1 VASPASV
8 LYVELVMSVDRVGE
22 AARSAPVVAGEWPP
36 AVVVAHVGDV
46 DEQVWLP
53 RIEQMVAAHAAGATP
68 PSFTWWEPDGEATYE
83 RNRDLS
89 VDDAIAR
96 SMAAR
101 ITMLT
106 RLREL
111 TPEQWGARGQHEI
124 FGDMDIEAVIYAVL
138 AHDEEHRASLLL
150 PRVSDDMDGD
160 AGSA

>member
-1 VASPASV
+1 MASPPSV
-8 LYVELVMSVDRVGE
+8 LYVELVMSVDRIGE
-22 AARSAPVVAGEWPP
+22 AARAADVVAGEWPP

-53 RIEQMVAAHAAGATP
+53 RIEQMVAAHDSGAP
-68 PSFTWWEPDGEATYE
+68 APSFVWWEPDADATYD
-83 RNRDLS
+83 RHRVMS
-89 VDDAIAR
+89 VDDAIAH
-96 SMAAR
+96 SMSAR
-101 ITMLT
+101 ISVLT

-150 PRVSDDMDGD
+150 PRRSDDVDGD
-160 AGSA
+160 PGPT